1 MRRLLLLITCV
12 VIAGLL
18 AGAAGAS
25 LRSGPSS
32 NGGGRQPLGV
42 PPGYEASVPRA
53 LLGGYYPHGYSYKTH
68 RYGPGALEAA
78 HRVVTVAPRYFQGDE
93 WKPASASPEAI
104 AAEQRKLLAAGFLS
118 PGDGIRLG
126 FWDQP
131 TRTAYAEVLS
141 AANASGLD
149 YDATLTAARHAVP
162 LGPDR

>member
-78 HRVVTVAPRYFQGDE
+78 HRVVTVAPRYFQGRRV
-93 WKPASASPEAI
+93 EARLGV
-104 AAEQRKLLAAGFLS
+104 AGGDRREQRKLLAAGFLS

-131 TRTAYAEVLS
+131 TRTAYAEALS